1 MPDIFLTKKSTA
13 DMKSSPPSIKNKKQP
28 SSNDPYSN
36 LHNKSESPQKPET
49 STKRSKR
56 SSTRN
61 SSASDNAKKRS
72 RTSDEATHRSR
83 PKRRAASSVQIGSY
97 KDMENVDF
105 SLLDHF
111 SFGDTNASLAKS
123 RKKSTRSAS
132 AKSRKTKSTLAAL
145 KRSALMVSKQ
155 SMDPAES
162 PSSETLTTNSTNI
175 SADVAATTL
184 IVRKQ
189 ERARKIS
196 GTALENLLPPILLRR
211 AKDGYCTTMPK
222 FLHHLVSSNGRV
234 EIFNRKT
241 GKIMKGEQS
250 VPVKNLVNELQAHSE
265 YEPIIYPGSP
275 RPSSPKS
282 PLYRQARSSTTARV
296 SGKVQ
301 PQSSLRASKVVG
313 RTVLITGG
321 SHKGQF
327 GLIDSCIPA
336 NWYVISDVFN
346 DDALDLDVVVHS
358 KNLKLVNS
366 AVKEMVSVATS
377 KTQDDTVD
385 ESEKTTHESYTKPV
399 TKTIESL
406 RLRVDALE
414 EQKLKLNGMFSF
426 EEDKREAE
434 TTGRDEKA
442 QEPPSTPD
450 KWQGRELQRITQQIT
465 ETRSELQKYKLV
477 RNVLVGRGL
486 NGKSRKE
493 GELI

>member
-1 MPDIFLTKKSTA
+1 LLLISIVLLKRVSSKISDNNMPDTIITKKSTA

-28 SSNDPYSN
+28 SSNVSSN
-36 LHNKSESPQKPET
+36 LHNKSESPEKPET

-61 SSASDNAKKRS
+61 SSASANAKKRS
-72 RTSDEATHRSR
+72 RTSDEQATHRSR

-111 SFGDTNASLAKS
+111 SFGDTSASLAKS
-123 RKKSTRSAS
+123 RKKSPRSVHVTASAS
-132 AKSRKTKSTLAAL
+132 KSKKKSTLAAL

-175 SADVAATTL
+175 PGAVAANTL
-184 IVRKQ
+184 IMRKQ

-211 AKDGYCTTMPK
+211 AKDGYCTMPK

-282 PLYRQARSSTTARV
+282 PIYRQARSSTTARV

-327 GLIDSCIPA
+327 G
-336 NWYVISDVFN
+336 
-346 DDALDLDVVVHS
+346 
-358 KNLKLVNS
+358 
-366 AVKEMVSVATS
+366 E
-377 KTQDDTVD
+377 
-385 ESEKTTHESYTKPV
+385 
-399 TKTIESL
+399 
-406 RLRVDALE
+406 
-414 EQKLKLNGMFSF
+414 
-426 EEDKREAE
+426 
-434 TTGRDEKA
+434 
-442 QEPPSTPD
+442 
-450 KWQGRELQRITQQIT
+450 
-465 ETRSELQKYKLV
+465 
-477 RNVLVGRGL
+477 
-486 NGKSRKE
+486 
-493 GELI
+493 

>member
-1 MPDIFLTKKSTA
+1 
-13 DMKSSPPSIKNKKQP
+13 
-28 SSNDPYSN
+28 
-36 LHNKSESPQKPET
+36 
-49 STKRSKR
+49 
-56 SSTRN
+56 
-61 SSASDNAKKRS
+61 
-72 RTSDEATHRSR
+72 
-83 PKRRAASSVQIGSY
+83 
-97 KDMENVDF
+97 MENVDF

-111 SFGDTNASLAKS
+111 SFGDTSASLAKS
-123 RKKSTRSAS
+123 RKKSPRSVHVTASAS
-132 AKSRKTKSTLAAL
+132 KSKKKWTLAAL

-175 SADVAATTL
+175 PGAVAANTL
-184 IVRKQ
+184 IMRKQ

-211 AKDGYCTTMPK
+211 AKDGYCTMPK

-282 PLYRQARSSTTARV
+282 PIYRQARSSTTARV

-327 GLIDSCIPA
+327 GLIDSCIPG
-336 NWYVISDVFN
+336 NWYVISDVYN

-358 KNLKLVNS
+358 KNLKLVNC
-366 AVKEMVSVATS
+366 AVKEMVSVASS

-385 ESEKTTHESYTKPV
+385 ESEKTTHESYTIPV
-399 TKTIESL
+399 T
-406 RLRVDALE
+406 
-414 EQKLKLNGMFSF
+414 
-426 EEDKREAE
+426 
-434 TTGRDEKA
+434 
-442 QEPPSTPD
+442 
-450 KWQGRELQRITQQIT
+450 
-465 ETRSELQKYKLV
+465 
-477 RNVLVGRGL
+477 
-486 NGKSRKE
+486 
-493 GELI
+493 